1 MRGHSL
7 PQQVDMDY
15 YQNVLGL
22 IGHTPL
28 IKLNRLSKGLKPL
41 VLAKMENLNPGFSVK
56 DRIGV
61 SMVEAAERAGVLKP
75 GGTIVEATSGN
86 TGIGLAIVAAVKGYK
101 CIFVMTDKASVE
113 KSRYLK
119 ALGADVV
126 ITPVSAKP
134 GTPDHY
140 VSTARRI
147 ASETSN
153 SFYPDQY
160 SHPANPE
167 AHYRTTGP
175 ELWEQTEGEITHFV
189 SGIGTGG
196 TISGTGRFLKEKN
209 PNIKVIGADPYGSI
223 YKTYKETGKI
233 PETTPYLVEG
243 IGQEVLPA
251 NAQLQY
257 VDEVMNISDRDSFEA
272 ARQLGRVEGI
282 FCGGSSGTNCAAALR
297 LARDLDENAVVV
309 FVVCDT
315 GEHYLS
321 KFHSDEWMKEKRLL
335 EPQKI
340 TAGLLNETKT
350 KGAPRELVTV
360 TPNELVSAALAKM
373 NELGLT
379 QIPVLEDGKSVG
391 SLRENHL
398 LSKVFNER
406 DLLEGPVS
414 KVMDKSFP
422 LVDVD
427 DDVNLVSR
435 KLRSSPAVLIEEYGR
450 ITGIITRHDLL
461 DTTR

>member
-1 MRGHSL
+1 MNYHE
-7 PQQVDMDY
+7 
-15 YQNVLGL
+15 NVLGL

-28 IKLNRLSKGLKPL
+28 IKLTRLARGLKPL

-61 SMVEAAERAGVLKP
+61 SMIEAAERSGKLKP

-86 TGIGLAIVAAVKGYK
+86 TGIGLAIAAAVKGYK

-147 ASETSN
+147 ASETAN
-153 SFYPDQY
+153 AFYPDQY

-175 ELWEQTEGEITHFV
+175 ELWEQTEGRITHFV

-209 PNIKVIGADPYGSI
+209 PNIKVIGADPLGSI
-223 YKTYKETGKI
+223 YKKYKETGKI

-251 NAQLQY
+251 NAHLQY
-257 VDEVMNISDRDSFEA
+257 VDEVLNVTDRESFET
-272 ARQLGRVEGI
+272 ARLLSRSEGI
-282 FCGGSSGTNCAAALR
+282 FCGGSTGTNCAAALR
-297 LARDLDENAVVV
+297 VARDLDENAVVV

-315 GEHYLS
+315 GEHYLT

-340 TAGLLNETKT
+340 TAGLIAETKG
-350 KGAPRELVTV
+350 KDAPQDLISVSSSDLVV
-360 TPNELVSAALAKM
+360 AALAKM
-373 NELGLT
+373 NELGLS
-379 QIPVLEDGKSVG
+379 QIPVIDDGKPVG

-398 LSKVFNER
+398 LSKVFNDR
-406 DLLEGPVS
+406 DLLESTVS
-414 KVMDKSFP
+414 KLMEKSFP
-422 LVDVD
+422 VADVD
-427 DDVNLVSR
+427 DELTVVSR
-435 KLRSSPAVLIEEYGR
+435 KLRTSPAVLIEEYGR

-461 DTTR
+461 DTDDDAG

>member
-1 MRGHSL
+1 MKYHDS
-7 PQQVDMDY
+7 
-15 YQNVLGL
+15 VLSL
-22 IGHTPL
+22 IGNTPL
-28 IKLNRLSKGLKPL
+28 IKLNRLNRGLKPL
-41 VLAKMENLNPGFSVK
+41 ILAKMENLNPGFSVK
-56 DRIGV
+56 DRIGI
-61 SMVEAAERAGVLKP
+61 SMIDAAEREGKLKP

-86 TGIGLAIVAAVKGYK
+86 TGIGLAIAASVKGYK

-147 ASETSN
+147 AAETPN

-175 ELWEQTEGEITHFV
+175 ELWQQTEGRISHFV

-209 PNIKVIGADPYGSI
+209 PNIRIIGADPFGSI
-223 YKTYKETGKI
+223 YKTYKDTGKV

-243 IGQEVLPA
+243 IGQEVLPP
-251 NAQLQY
+251 NAHMQY
-257 VDEVMNISDRDSFEA
+257 VDEVMNISDHDSFET
-272 ARQLGRVEGI
+272 ARQLSRIEGI
-282 FCGGSSGTNCAAALR
+282 FCGGSTGTNCAAALR
-297 LARDLDENAVVV
+297 VAKDLDENAVVV

-340 TAGLLNETKT
+340 TARLISETKG
-350 KGAPRELVTV
+350 KQAPRELVTV
-360 TPNELVSAALAKM
+360 APTDLVAAALAKM
-373 NELGLT
+373 DEMGLT
-379 QIPVLEDGKSVG
+379 QIPVMVDGKSVG

-398 LSKVFNER
+398 LSKVFADR
-406 DLLEGPVS
+406 DLLEAPVS
-414 KVMDKSFP
+414 KIMDKGFP
-422 LVDVD
+422 TVDVD
-427 DDVNLVSR
+427 ADVNVVSR
-435 KLRSSPAVLIEEYGR
+435 KLRTNPAVLIEEYGR
-450 ITGIITRHDLL
+450 ITGIITRHDVLEMSENG
-461 DTTR
+461 D

>member
-1 MRGHSL
+1 
-7 PQQVDMDY
+7 MDY

-61 SMVEAAERAGVLKP
+61 SMIEAAERAGTLKP

-86 TGIGLAIVAAVKGYK
+86 TGIGLAIAAAVKGYK

-140 VSTARRI
+140 VTTARRI
-147 ASETSN
+147 ASETPN

-175 ELWEQTEGEITHFV
+175 ELWEQSEGKITHFV

-209 PNIKVIGADPYGSI
+209 PNIKVIGADPFGSI

-233 PETTPYLVEG
+233 TETTPYLVEG
-243 IGQEVLPA
+243 IGQEILPP
-251 NAQLQY
+251 NAHMQY
-257 VDEVMNISDRDSFEA
+257 VDEVLNVTDRESFDI

-297 LARDLDENAVVV
+297 LARDLDESAVII
-309 FVVCDT
+309 FIVCDT

-340 TAGLLNETKT
+340 TAGLTRETKSEHSPKT
-350 KGAPRELVTV
+350 MVV
-360 TPNELVSAALAKM
+360 VSHR
-373 NELGLT
+373 
-379 QIPVLEDGKSVG
+379 DSV
-391 SLRENHL
+391 
-398 LSKVFNER
+398 
-406 DLLEGPVS
+406 
-414 KVMDKSFP
+414 
-422 LVDVD
+422 
-427 DDVNLVSR
+427 
-435 KLRSSPAVLIEEYGR
+435 A
-450 ITGIITRHDLL
+450 
-461 DTTR
+461 